1 MKIIFEGEGRSEAEQ
16 KEYRELLSLL
26 AVTPAGKESR
36 KLHKRL
42 KAYGSGL
49 DFSRRY
55 PCFGFRVAV
64 AALIVTVLGLL
75 LRIAGITFIS

>member
-1 MKIIFEGEGRSEAEQ
+1 MKIFFEGEGRSEAEQ

-26 AVTPAGKESR
+26 AVTPSGKESR

-42 KAYGSGL
+42 KAYGSRL

-55 PCFGFRVAV
+55 PGIYPGVAA

-75 LRIAGITFIS
+75 LHITGITFIS